1 VNVFVEA
8 LLRPEFIVAA
18 VAIVGGALAALFV
31 ATRRRATS
39 PDSSGTGESGQ
50 GGDSATSARVVSY
63 RAANGSPNGAA
74 AAVSQDTDPVR
85 QPGRQPGMASG
96 SAAHTPSG
104 GIGAGHQATTDP
116 SGDAAVVAPQTP
128 AVTFGDIAGL
138 DDAVAELREIGEY
151 LADPGR
157 YQALGAQLPHGIL
170 LYGEPGSGKT
180 LLARALAGEAG
191 VPFHSASAASFV
203 ERYVGTGAS
212 RVRELFEEASRTA
225 PGIVF
230 LDELDAIGRERSGG
244 AGGDREYDQ
253 TLNQLL
259 VELDGFDRTEDV
271 LLIGA
276 TNRPELIDSA
286 LLRPGRFDR
295 RVHVAQPDQVG
306 RERVLRLHAT
316 TRPFSRRVD
325 WEEVAASTPGLSAAE
340 LASIVNEAALLAARR
355 SRERIAPEDLDEAVD
370 RVVAGTTTSRLLNET
385 ERRLSAVHEAGH
397 ALLTLLVTGMRP
409 PSRVSIIGQNA
420 NLERSVWES
429 GRDHTI
435 RTRHDLLAQLIVL
448 LGGRAAEQH
457 AFGEP
462 STRAEDDLEHAGGLA
477 RQMVERWAM
486 TGRYELAADRSDRDL
501 PYSEGSAG
509 ASEVRDLISKAERA
523 AGRII
528 SDYEPAFRRIAEAL
542 TVHETVSAS
551 ELRALLDQSEGS
563 PTAIRRVTGTDAG

>member
-1 VNVFVEA
+1 MSTLVDAV
-8 LLRPEFIVAA
+8 LRPEFIVAA
-18 VAIVGGALAALFV
+18 VVIVGGSLSVLYMT
-31 ATRRRATS
+31 TRRGARGDGATAQ
-39 PDSSGTGESGQ
+39 PDGGDAAVARVTSYAPRDRSSGA
-50 GGDSATSARVVSY
+50 GGP
-63 RAANGSPNGAA
+63 SPHDAG
-74 AAVSQDTDPVR
+74 PGR
-85 QPGRQPGMASG
+85 RGPQPGRQPGATGGSASG
-96 SAAHTPSG
+96 LDPANGDSAATAE
-104 GIGAGHQATTDP
+104 GAT
-116 SGDAAVVAPQTP
+116 VVMPKAPD
-128 AVTFGDIAGL
+128 VSFSDIAGL

-151 LADPGR
+151 LADPHR

-212 RVRELFEEASRTA
+212 RVRELFEEATRNA
-225 PGIVF
+225 PAIVF

-259 VELDGFDRTEDV
+259 VELDGFDRPDDV
-271 LLIGA
+271 LLVGA

-295 RVHVAQPDQVG
+295 RVHVEQPDQVG
-306 RERVLRLHAT
+306 REQILRLHAAN
-316 TRPFSRRVD
+316 RPFSHHVD
-325 WEEVAASTPGLSAAE
+325 WEEVAASTAGLSAAE

-355 SRERIAPEDLDEAVD
+355 SRERIAPEDLDEACD
-370 RVVAGTTTSRLLNET
+370 RLVAGTTTSRVLSNA

-409 PSRVSIIGQNA
+409 PSRVSIIGQTSNFD
-420 NLERSVWES
+420 RSVWES

-448 LGGRAAEQH
+448 LGGRAAEQL

-462 STRAEDDLEHAGGLA
+462 STRAEDDLGHAASLA

-509 ASEVRDLISKAERA
+509 ASEVRDLVGKAERA

-528 SDYEPAFRRIAEAL
+528 SDYEGPFRRIAESL
-542 TVHETVSAS
+542 KVHETLSAA
-551 ELRALLDQSEGS
+551 ELRALLDGTGDA
-563 PTAIRRVTGTDAG
+563 PTALGCVTGSDER